1 MSSRANIY
9 FFRDVDN
16 EENETG
22 NEYEWGRPLRS
33 IDKNGLVFVSRHYI
47 VAVESNIGSKMLH
60 GQYAVLA
67 APGCAIEIPIQH
79 VNVLL
84 RL

>member
-1 MSSRANIY
+1 
-9 FFRDVDN
+9 
-16 EENETG
+16 
-22 NEYEWGRPLRS
+22 
-33 IDKNGLVFVSRHYI
+33 
-47 VAVESNIGSKMLH
+47 MLH